1 MPKVIMK
8 ILSHI
13 GILIL
18 LFSCSSV
25 KKLAINQSA
34 SLFKDAAKGVNKE
47 SSYDFFKESTL
58 PNLKT
63 LEGLHFANPEN
74 ESLLVLL
81 IKGYTGYAFG
91 IVETENYSDL
101 LFENTDTQGVAKLKA
116 AYTRAIDYGI
126 KYFEL
131 KGIKPED
138 LFKRSGS
145 EKVLKAFKGTE
156 DSDEK
161 NALFYTAQALGGIVS
176 LEKQNMYLLT
186 TANLIKTMVDI
197 VCNKDKNFENG
208 ACNMF
213 YGAYEASRPKMMGGG
228 LEKAKGY
235 FLKVIEKYPDNLL
248 AQLTYMQ
255 YYLLPKGE
263 KKIFNRNM
271 RKLSRR
277 FETFDQ
283 INNFGDKIKGPEQ
296 LDENFNLFNAI
307 AYERYKK
314 LEKIKNKLF

>member
-1 MPKVIMK
+1 MQLLIHS
-8 ILSHI
+8 LSI
-13 GILIL
+13 FLLI
-18 LFSCSSV
+18 SCASI

-34 SLFKDAAKGVNKE
+34 LLFKDAAKGVNKE
-47 SSYDFFKESTL
+47 SNYNFFQESTL

-91 IVETENYSDL
+91 IVETDHYEDL
-101 LFENTDTQGVAKLKA
+101 LSEKYDSEGVVKVKA

-126 KYFEL
+126 KYL
-131 KGIKPED
+131 KLRGIAKEE

-145 EKVLKAFKGTE
+145 EKVLKTFKGTE
-156 DSDEK
+156 DNDEK
-161 NALFYTAQALGGIVS
+161 NALFYMAQAMGGIVS

-197 VCNKDKNFENG
+197 VCKKDKNFENG
-208 ACNMF
+208 ACDMF

-235 FLKVIEKYPDNLL
+235 FVKVIEKYPDNLL
-248 AQLTYMQ
+248 AKLTYMQ

-263 KKIFNRNM
+263 KKKFNREL
-271 RKLSRR
+271 RKLGRK
-277 FETFDQ
+277 FEEFNQ
-283 INNFGDKIKGPEQ
+283 VNNFGDSIQSIDK

-314 LEKIKNKLF
+314 LNKLKNKLF